1 MSILPDIDTW
11 RAEGLRL
18 RRQPLAWIALGA
30 LLLALLT
37 AALSAGFEARAWRQ
51 AAAADEARRT
61 VLIDAAVEQFRAT
74 SPGPAAAQA
83 TYQLGRS
90 ELGATRWQVSDGLG
104 LGVDRLR
111 VLPAQLKA
119 TLDSRHVDARPPG
132 PLRNPLLVESGLP
145 GVPAMVA
152 LLLPLVALALCAGLL
167 QEEREQGRLGLLR
180 VQARRGVTPVIVAA
194 LGWRLLALWGVATL
208 ATLPA
213 LLLDPGAPAVVSAA
227 SSTPAGTG
235 ISAAGEATTT
245 TVIAHWALALAA
257 FCGVWVLLGGLLS
270 ALPLSG
276 PAAMLAALGLWLMLT
291 FVVPA
296 GLTWGAQR
304 EAPMP
309 SRLAAIV
316 QIRDAQQ
323 DSETHE
329 DALARDWYARHPE
342 VPAQLPAV
350 WPASFVPRVLSQDR
364 VLRPLMR
371 RFDDARLRQAAWV
384 ERWSWLS
391 PGLALTLTG
400 ERLAGTD
407 AASHVRYLREVDA
420 FEDRWRD
427 ALIPRVMDRRGISAE
442 ALAALP
448 AFPGILAFPRSA
460 PGSTSP
466 AASPPASP
474 AGP

>member
-1 MSILPDIDTW
+1 MSVVPDLDTW

-37 AALSAGFEARAWRQ
+37 GALSAGWEAREWRQ
-51 AAAADEARRT
+51 AAAADEVRRT
-61 VLIDAAVEQFRAT
+61 ALVTAAVAQFSALP
-74 SPGPAAAQA
+74 PGPAAAQE
-83 TYQLGRS
+83 TYQLGRGD
-90 ELGATRWQVSDGLG
+90 LGATRLPVEGGLA

-132 PLRNPLLVESGLP
+132 PLRNPLLVDSGLP
-145 GVPAMVA
+145 GVPALVA

-180 VQARRGVTPVIVAA
+180 VQARRGMTPVLLAA
-194 LGWRLLALWGVATL
+194 LGWRFFALWGL
-208 ATLPA
+208 ALLGTLPA
-213 LLLDPGAPAVVSAA
+213 LLLDPGASVD
-227 SSTPAGTG
+227 
-235 ISAAGEATTT
+235 AAG
-245 TVIAHWALALAA
+245 HWALALAV
-257 FCGVWVLLGGLLS
+257 FCAVWVAFGGMLS

-276 PAAMLAALGLWLMLT
+276 PATMLAALGLWLMLT

-296 GLTWGAQR
+296 GLVWGAQR

-316 QIRDAQQ
+316 QIREAQQ

-329 DALARDWYARHPE
+329 DALARAWYAAHPTI
-342 VPAQLPAV
+342 PASLPAT
-350 WPASFVPRVLSQDR
+350 WPASFVPRVLDQDR
-364 VLRPLMR
+364 ALRPLMR

-384 ERWSWLS
+384 GRWSWLS

-400 ERLAGTD
+400 ERLAGTG
-407 AASHVRYLREVDA
+407 AASHVRYLREVEA
-420 FEDRWRD
+420 FEDRWRE
-427 ALIPRVMDRRGISAE
+427 ALVPPVMDRRGISAE
-442 ALAALP
+442 ALTGLPHFTVIGAA
-448 AFPGILAFPRSA
+448 RR
-460 PGSTSP
+460 
-466 AASPPASP
+466 
-474 AGP
+474 